1 MEETSIKH
9 SLTMYERN
17 EVLIEGVIKL
27 DSFNKEEFLIDTTKG
42 FLHIKGK
49 NLTLG
54 NMDMDKST
62 ISIEGNVDSIAYL
75 NKSNVET
82 QKESFLKKLFK

>member
-27 DSFNKEEFLIDTTKG
+27 DSFNKEEFLIVTTKG